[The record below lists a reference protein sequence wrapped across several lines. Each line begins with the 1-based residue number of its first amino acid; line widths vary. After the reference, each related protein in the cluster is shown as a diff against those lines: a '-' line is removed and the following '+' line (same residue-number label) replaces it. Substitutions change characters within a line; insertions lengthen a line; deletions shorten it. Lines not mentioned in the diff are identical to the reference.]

1 MDMHAP
7 PHPGD
12 FIRSMYL
19 EPLQLSERALA
30 KSLAVSPS
38 TLNRIMTGKSGVSPD
53 MALRL
58 SRALGR
64 SPESWLALQNQFDL
78 WAARN
83 TVDLEAVQ
91 VVLESRPET
100 PA

>member
-1 MDMHAP
+1 MSNSGYIGWLGIFRLGLVQA
-7 PHPGD
+7 
-12 FIRSMYL
+12 
-19 EPLQLSERALA
+19 
-30 KSLAVSPS
+30 SLGAIVVMTTS
-38 TLNRIMTGKSGVSPD
+38 TLNRIMTGRSGVSPD

-78 WAARN
+78 WSARN